1 MKKLPWLL
9 CLLPLLS
16 ACTHLETRVAP
27 AARIS
32 SYHNVFV
39 EHELSDGRS
48 IDLFITRKLQSMGFT
63 AAAGPL
69 TMKPTEAEL
78 VVSYQEHWTFDLTT
92 YIIEIDMQVH
102 DARTGRE
109 LAIGRYF
116 HPSITREYTSDVVDP
131 LVEEIFGSKPKKAG
145 SS

>member
-1 MKKLPWLL
+1 MRKLAWLL
-9 CLLPLLS
+9 LLPILS
-16 ACTHLETRVAP
+16 ACSHLETRVAP
-27 AARIS
+27 AAKLAG
-32 SYHNVFV
+32 YHNVFV

-48 IDLFITRKLQSMGFT
+48 IDLFIVRKLQSLGFA

-78 VVSYQEHWTFDLTT
+78 VVSYQEHWTFDFTT

-109 LAIGRYF
+109 LAVARYF

-131 LVEEIFGSKPKKAG
+131 LVDELFVSKARKPA